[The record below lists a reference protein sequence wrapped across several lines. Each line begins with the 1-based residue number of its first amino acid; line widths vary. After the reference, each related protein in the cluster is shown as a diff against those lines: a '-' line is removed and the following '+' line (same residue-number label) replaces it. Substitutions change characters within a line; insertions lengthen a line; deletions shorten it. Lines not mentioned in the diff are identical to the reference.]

1 MWRIGFAFWAS
12 WQMVKWAVVGA
23 AVLFVMY
30 LWGGFNGAFVIAV
43 IAVLL
48 GLWGLKKTL
57 GGYYERE
64 QSERRCS
71 R

>member
-1 MWRIGFAFWAS
+1 MWRIGFALWAS
-12 WQMVKWAVVGA
+12 WQIVKWAAVGA
-23 AVLFVMY
+23 IVLWVLY
-30 LWGGFNGAFVIAV
+30 LWGGFNGAFVLAV
-43 IAVLL
+43 IAVVL

-64 QSERRCS
+64 SAERRWS